1 MSALENLLTRA
12 EANAAARAAYVASLT
27 HSWTVIKEAV
37 DVAKKDHRKAL
48 GAVVRLRGA
57 IEAVRELPEAD
68 EILAEDA
75 PVAEEASEPVFVAIP
90 DLPVAFTPALD
101 HTPAPQVEVGNE
113 EPEKAWRVLPPKPE
127 PEPVDEEPF
136 VPAVKLTGKSRTR
149 ITGLADRI
157 FTMLSDVRHGTTAS
171 IEVETLV
178 SRTGMSPSAIR
189 LAIENLAERG
199 LIRKCKV
206 AERGHF
212 TVLFKDAPA
221 GAGA

>member
-12 EANAAARAAYVASLT
+12 EANAAARAADVASLT

-75 PVAEEASEPVFVAIP
+75 PVEEEIAEPVFVAIP
-90 DLPVAFTPALD
+90 ELPVAFTPALD
-101 HTPAPQVEVGNE
+101 HTPAPQVEPIAE
-113 EPEKAWRVLPPKPE
+113 APAPIITEPE
-127 PEPVDEEPF
+127 PEPVDDEPF
-136 VPAVKLTGKSRTR
+136 VPTVKLTGKPRTR
-149 ITGLADRI
+149 ITSLSDRI
-157 FTMLSDVRHGTTAS
+157 FAMLTDVRHGSTAS

-178 SRTGMSPSAIR
+178 SKTGTSPSAIR
-189 LAIENLAERG
+189 LAMENLAERG